1 MIKQKGLT
9 LMTLVIT
16 IVVLILISTVTINIS
31 LDVYNGTKEENF
43 ISRLKVIQA
52 KVDNMAEEAK
62 NNNIDIAEAFKG
74 LELSSLEESNPE
86 LYNAFSAI
94 ITNPK
99 EYNIDVRN
107 SWDNESDSDIENYYY
122 FSPKD
127 LETKL
132 GLKNQEINVIV
143 NFDTRNV
150 ITSDYLKK
158 DDLKY
163 YRQYELSGGEILV
176 NNPKDEYTSASLRYV
191 TDGLVLHYDGI
202 MNTATGHS
210 STTKKWKD
218 LSGNGND
225 LSAISDS
232 NVTWSENSLN
242 FNNSNK
248 AIVIASD
255 SVNTNIKNIIN
266 SNVFTMQF
274 LLNKYEYHS
283 NTAWP
288 TILWSGNDKFSFYT
302 EKNNWEYFR
311 FKNNGN
317 AGPDIQK
324 VDAIN
329 KMVTIVFDLNNNVV
343 KEYSNTQLVDSE
355 TISNQIGIDN
365 LNFSRDDQITT
376 FGINNLRIYDTAL
389 SNSQI
394 EKNYRIDKSRFGIE

>member
-1 MIKQKGLT
+1 M
-9 LMTLVIT
+9 
-16 IVVLILISTVTINIS
+16 
-31 LDVYNGTKEENF
+31 
-43 ISRLKVIQA
+43 
-52 KVDNMAEEAK
+52 
-62 NNNIDIAEAFKG
+62 
-74 LELSSLEESNPE
+74 
-86 LYNAFSAI
+86 
-94 ITNPK
+94 
-99 EYNIDVRN
+99 
-107 SWDNESDSDIENYYY
+107 
-122 FSPKD
+122 
-127 LETKL
+127 
-132 GLKNQEINVIV
+132 
-143 NFDTRNV
+143 
-150 ITSDYLKK
+150 
-158 DDLKY
+158 
-163 YRQYELSGGEILV
+163 
-176 NNPKDEYTSASLRYV
+176 
-191 TDGLVLHYDGI
+191 
-202 MNTATGHS
+202 
-210 STTKKWKD
+210 
-218 LSGNGND
+218 
-225 LSAISDS
+225 
-232 NVTWSENSLN
+232 N